1 MVVYHSFILIQEVFK
16 TPIFFSFILI
26 QTVFKMVYFEVTSS
40 KWIRQVMVL
49 GMFVIEVTSTLYGHI
64 LPESRQLDSR
74 QLVVIEWTSILYV
87 HILTDTRQ
95 LDGRLSV
102 VLLVTSSL
110 YGPLSTDSRLK
121 KVFYQPGLLKIFF
134 YQDHPCSI
142 HLSGAL
148 CILQQ
153 QLPLLCNF
161 DQIFPWYLRFQDSFQ
176 QQLL

>member
-95 LDGRLSV
+95 LDSRLSV
-102 VLLVTSSL
+102 VILVTSSL

-134 YQDHPCSI
+134 YQDHP
-142 HLSGAL
+142 L
-148 CILQQ
+148 CVVWR
-153 QLPLLCNF
+153 PENTVWKS
-161 DQIFPWYLRFQDSFQ
+161 DMRKTSPS
-176 QQLL
+176 

>member
-16 TPIFFSFILI
+16 APIFFSFILI

-134 YQDHPCSI
+134 YQDDPPPDTIPAGQAGRPLHYYILSSKASCVCLCSQPAI
-142 HLSGAL
+142 HFVLS
-148 CILQQ
+148 
-153 QLPLLCNF
+153 
-161 DQIFPWYLRFQDSFQ
+161 
-176 QQLL
+176 

>member
-134 YQDHPCSI
+134 YQDHPIIPCS
-142 HLSGAL
+142 SVDWESFKSKG
-148 CILQQ
+148 
-153 QLPLLCNF
+153 N
-161 DQIFPWYLRFQDSFQ
+161 YLTVDTD
-176 QQLL
+176 